1 MSAWNED
8 KLSEAPAVALL
19 RTLGYTEVPAD
30 VLEDSGVVP
39 AREAIAG
46 IGAPEPEAR
55 QAASVPSR
63 RAPDPSWF
71 EHPGVA
77 AVKQSRGLSL

>member
-30 VLEDSGVVP
+30 VLEDER
-39 AREAIAG
+39 ATLKQTILTTRLH
-46 IGAPEPEAR
+46 
-55 QAASVPSR
+55 AALHRLNPWLDAESSAKV
-63 RAPDPSWF
+63 
-71 EHPGVA
+71 
-77 AVKQSRGLSL
+77 VKQVTSWRSA

>member
-1 MSAWNED
+1 MPTD
-8 KLSEAPAVALL
+8 PDPRFPAP
-19 RTLGYTEVPAD
+19 PAD
-30 VLEDSGVVP
+30 ALEDPAVVP
-39 AREAIAG
+39 AREAIGG
-46 IGAPEPEAR
+46 IGAPTPEPEAR
-55 QAASVPSR
+55 QAASVRSR